1 MFTNLFKKTETNL
14 DKVIAK
20 VTLELAE
27 ADPESKDYA
36 ILSETLVRLSNVK
49 AQLEPDRR
57 PRTEVLIQMGGILIS
72 LVSILNYEKTNVV
85 TTKAMPKKAVASVP
99 RNEARMPVAT
109 VSALVKTTCAR
120 AGSACANTRVQRVR
134 PRRATCSLRMSWIC
148 PSGQRSARMRS

>member
-1 MFTNLFKKTETNL
+1 MKLVREIRSSLRLIRKINVSFNEDRKETEMFTNLFKKTETNL

-57 PRTEVLIQMGGILIS
+57 PRTEVLIQMAGILIS
-72 LVSILNYEKTNVV
+72 LVSILNYERTDVI
-85 TTKAMPKKAVASVP
+85 TTKGMPLFTKLFSIKF
-99 RNEARMPVAT
+99 
-109 VSALVKTTCAR
+109 
-120 AGSACANTRVQRVR
+120 
-134 PRRATCSLRMSWIC
+134 
-148 PSGQRSARMRS
+148 

>member
-72 LVSILNYEKTNVV
+72 LVSILNYERTDVI
-85 TTKAMPKKAVASVP
+85 TTKGMPLFTKLFSIKF
-99 RNEARMPVAT
+99 
-109 VSALVKTTCAR
+109 
-120 AGSACANTRVQRVR
+120 
-134 PRRATCSLRMSWIC
+134 
-148 PSGQRSARMRS
+148 

>member
-1 MFTNLFKKTETNL
+1 MTLVREIRSSLRLIRKINVSFNEDRKETEMFTNLFKKTETNL

-57 PRTEVLIQMGGILIS
+57 PRTEVLIQMAGILIS
-72 LVSILNYEKTNVV
+72 LVSILNYERTDVI
-85 TTKAMPKKAVASVP
+85 TTKGMPLFTKLFSIKF
-99 RNEARMPVAT
+99 
-109 VSALVKTTCAR
+109 
-120 AGSACANTRVQRVR
+120 
-134 PRRATCSLRMSWIC
+134 
-148 PSGQRSARMRS
+148 

>member
-36 ILSETLVRLSNVK
+36 ILSETLGRLSNVK

-57 PRTEVLIQMGGILIS
+57 PRTEVLIQMAGILIS
-72 LVSILNYEKTNVV
+72 LVSILNYEKTNVI
-85 TTKAMPKKAVASVP
+85 TTKGMPLFTKLFSIKF
-99 RNEARMPVAT
+99 
-109 VSALVKTTCAR
+109 
-120 AGSACANTRVQRVR
+120 
-134 PRRATCSLRMSWIC
+134 
-148 PSGQRSARMRS
+148 